1 MIAPNKEL
9 VNTLFSFI
17 TSTYSN
23 LLKQYNINMDME
35 INTSR
40 NRSANTSVNNSR
52 AMSMLQTKL
61 CWKALSKDYLHICG
75 MYKQQKLRY
84 QAISNY
90 KSSIS

>member
-1 MIAPNKEL
+1 
-9 VNTLFSFI
+9 
-17 TSTYSN
+17 
-23 LLKQYNINMDME
+23 MDME

-61 CWKALSKDYLHICG
+61 CWKALSKDYLHIYG

>member
-61 CWKALSKDYLHICG
+61 CWKALSKDYLHIYR

-84 QAISNY
+84 HVVATTY
-90 KSSIS
+90 HKG